1 MPKVRRTGAAFPVF
15 FLFLFIVFMVAG
27 SAAQARSTVSPSFQG
42 FVKDTLGRALD
53 EVEVLVLG
61 AAAGDPPLAVA
72 RTDPEGRF
80 LVPDLAPGIYRVA
93 AVKQGYL
100 AFLGR
105 FNTLLRNS
113 YDLVLRP
120 FPGGEPGGIAAPAD
134 AAWALRLPARS
145 LLRETEASDLRNREG
160 IGGSRLAG
168 PTFGETIGGQVD
180 HLVDMGV
187 RLSDGSSGTEDSGG
201 AETRIRLSS
210 SLGQRGSVTVR
221 GQRESFDRVTTS
233 QGGPETASREASSVL
248 VDACFATGSDSD
260 FVMKASYDARHI
272 DVNGGASLSEGSL
285 RHTRRVLGYDATWSL
300 QTDAASRLAL
310 RFGLLDALAV
320 LPDGVAGS
328 LIGEA
333 GVDRGFSHQEAAV
346 GGSYRSLEGDHH
358 EIRVDLEAAFRDL
371 PLPLARYGADDL
383 TSTAAEAAQWNV
395 RLRAEDRLSI
405 STPLTLMYGFGYEHG
420 SGGREPSV
428 IEPRI
433 GAEWTDGTCRTGLT
447 VLYDLPAVGGGASGS
462 DLASA
467 NVARRSRG
475 FGYEAEF
482 EVPLVLGLRLTGTQ
496 SYEPASYDTAGALW
510 DRIDP
515 SFTPLYVTG
524 GSTSAERSSLLLSWE
539 AGGVRTYLQ
548 LQRGEVYGSLS
559 QAFPFE
565 VPLQL
570 LADRRLRYY
579 GGRVGLR
586 LASSGTDASAE
597 YRKVEDVPDG
607 ESVVDGTTQE
617 FVELQ
622 LAQALLRHGSRGMSW
637 RFLLAARGSPRRES
651 ADSDSSAAAGS
662 RTLAAL
668 SRRVSAG
675 ISVAF

>member
-1 MPKVRRTGAAFPVF
+1 MPKVRRTGAAFSIF
-15 FLFLFIVFMVAG
+15 FLLLSVVSMVAG
-27 SAAQARSTVSPSFQG
+27 SAAQARSTASPSLHG

-93 AVKQGYL
+93 AVKEGYL

-105 FNTLLRNS
+105 FDTLLRSS

-120 FPGGEPGGIAAPAD
+120 FPGGGGIAAPAD

-145 LLRETEASDLRNREG
+145 LLRETDASDLLKREG

-168 PTFGETIGGQVD
+168 TTFGETIGGQLD

-201 AETRIRLSS
+201 AETRMRLSGS
-210 SLGQRGSVTVR
+210 VGQRGSVTVR
-221 GQRESFDRVTTS
+221 GQRESFDRVTAT
-233 QGGPETASREASSVL
+233 QGGPETANREASSVL
-248 VDACFATGSDSD
+248 VDASWATGHDSD
-260 FVMKASYDARHI
+260 FVMKASYDARRI
-272 DVNGGASLSEGSL
+272 DVYGVASLPEGSL

-300 QTDAASRLAL
+300 QTDTSSRLAL
-310 RFGLLDALAV
+310 RVGLLDVLAV

-333 GVDRGFSHQEAAV
+333 GVERGFSHREAAV
-346 GGSYRSLEGDHH
+346 GGSYRSLEGDRH
-358 EIRVDLEAAFRDL
+358 EIRVDLDAAFRDL
-371 PLPLARYGADDL
+371 PLPLARYGADD
-383 TSTAAEAAQWNV
+383 SIAAAAEAAQWNV
-395 RLRAEDRLSI
+395 RSRAEDRWSI
-405 STPLTLMYGFGYEHG
+405 STPLTLVYGFGFAHG
-420 SGGREPSV
+420 SGGRESSV
-428 IEPRI
+428 IEPRF

-447 VLYDLPAVGGGASGS
+447 VFYALPAVSGGASGS

-467 NVARRSRG
+467 NVARRSQG
-475 FGYEAEF
+475 FGYEVEF
-482 EVPLVLGLRLTGTQ
+482 AVPLVVGLRLTGTQ
-496 SYEPASYDTAGALW
+496 SYEPASYDAAGALW

-515 SFTPLYVTG
+515 AFVPLYVTG
-524 GSTSAERSSLLLSWE
+524 GSTSAERSSVVLSWE

-548 LQRGEVYGSLS
+548 VQRGEVSGWLS

-570 LADRRLRYY
+570 LADRRLRYH
-579 GGRVGLR
+579 GGRVGLQFS
-586 LASSGTDASAE
+586 SSGTDASAE

-607 ESVVDGTTQE
+607 EFAVDGTAQE
-617 FVELQ
+617 FIELQ
-622 LAQALLRHGSRGMSW
+622 LAQALLRHGSRGISW
-637 RFLLAARGSPRRES
+637 RFLLAARASPRRES
-651 ADSDSSAAAGS
+651 ADADSSAAAGS